1 MKQRKRSRLTRFFI
15 NIGKNILSATF
26 GRNFKE
32 LSNTKKRKKLTTT
45 INNLLFN
52 LRNGEEIT
60 SKVYIDFENKI
71 YREIEYG
78 EYTVPAFT
86 LKNKEKVKAKIS
98 LNKNQYISWALAY

>member
-1 MKQRKRSRLTRFFI
+1 MQHLVETL
-15 NIGKNILSATF
+15 KNYQTQK
-26 GRNFKE
+26 G
-32 LSNTKKRKKLTTT
+32 KKLTTT

-86 LKNKEKVKAKIS
+86 LKIKRKGKSENFA
-98 LNKNQYISWALAY
+98 